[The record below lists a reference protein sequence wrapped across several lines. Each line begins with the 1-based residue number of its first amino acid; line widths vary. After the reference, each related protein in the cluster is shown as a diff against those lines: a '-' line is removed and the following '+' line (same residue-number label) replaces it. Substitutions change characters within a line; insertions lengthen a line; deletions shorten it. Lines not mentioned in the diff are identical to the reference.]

1 MYVDGM
7 VIVECF
13 EPVTNRP
20 TGQLVMDALSDSV
33 VYYKGGRFGRP
44 YLSPDSRKL
53 VTVSHGS
60 DGTTLLLLY
69 VRGKGY
75 TFDNGIILHKKT
87 VSFKKNEKGFLKCM
101 LVYFI
106 FFRKWAGVCV

>member
-33 VYYKGGRFGRP
+33 VYYKGDRFGRP

-69 VRGKGY
+69 VRGKVS
-75 TFDNGIILHKKT
+75 TFDNGVKLDKT
-87 VSFKKNEKGFLKCM
+87 TLKNKMNRAFKNICLC
-101 LVYFI
+101 I
-106 FFRKWAGVCV
+106 FFQKTGWSLRLM

>member
-75 TFDNGIILHKKT
+75 TFDNGIILHKNT
-87 VSFKKNEKGFLKCM
+87 VSFKKMKRDFKNVCLC
-101 LVYFI
+101 I